1 MAASLLRSR
10 WCQTV
15 ASALALAL
23 ATAFWATATQAQD
36 YPQRPVKLLVPYPP
50 GGATDVIGRVLAQQ
64 LTLELGQPVVVENR
78 PGAAGNLGASAVA
91 KEPPDG
97 QTLLMGALTS
107 HAINS
112 VLFTAKAPFHL
123 EQDFEPIALVGRV
136 PLVITVGPTVKSANL
151 AQFIA
156 LAQSRP
162 GTLAYASAGNGSPQH
177 LAAELLQR
185 QAGVKLLH
193 VPYKGSGPALN
204 DLMGGQV
211 DVIIDTLPATQ
222 AFIKGQRLRALAVT
236 TAQRV
241 AALPEV
247 PTAAQAGLQDFE
259 LGSIFGVL
267 APAGTPRPIVER
279 LSAALGAILSRPAVR
294 DSLSTQGAMPAFMT
308 PEQTR
313 AAIRSE
319 VARWSKLVA
328 QSAIT
333 LE

>member
-1 MAASLLRSR
+1 MAARLLRSR

-15 ASALALAL
+15 ASALAL

-36 YPQRPVKLLVPYPP
+36 YPQRPVKLVVPYPP

-294 DSLSTQGAMPAFMT
+294 DSLSAQGAMPAFMT